1 VIPALAFLR
10 TPDAALRVGLTP
22 ATLEKLRVIG
32 GGPPF
37 YRVGPKRI
45 LYDPADL
52 DSWVRAKKFA
62 STSQRIAPASDGDAR
77 APRPKLYSTSDRGDA
92 V

>member
-1 VIPALAFLR
+1 MIPALAFLR
-10 TPDAALRVGLTP
+10 TRDAALRVGLTP
-22 ATLEKLRVIG
+22 ATLEKLRVVG

-52 DSWVRAKKFA
+52 DSWVRSKKFA
-62 STSQRIAPASDGDAR
+62 STSERIESPADGA
-77 APRPKLYSTSDRGDA
+77 AA
-92 V
+92 

>member
-1 VIPALAFLR
+1 MRPALAFLR
-10 TPDAALRVGLTP
+10 TTDAALRVGLTP

-32 GGPPF
+32 GGPSF

-52 DSWVRAKKFA
+52 DSWVRSKKFA
-62 STSQRIAPASDGDAR
+62 STSERIESPPTAQPPDPPAAEGAR
-77 APRPKLYSTSDRGDA
+77 SPR
-92 V
+92 

>member
-1 VIPALAFLR
+1 MIPALAFLR
-10 TPDAALRVGLTP
+10 TRDAAPRVGLTP

-45 LYDPADL
+45 FYDPADL
-52 DSWVRAKKFA
+52 DCWVRSKKFA
-62 STSQRIAPASDGDAR
+62 STSERIESSAD
-77 APRPKLYSTSDRGDA
+77 STA
-92 V
+92 A